1 MRIYARLDRIA
12 LGNFGDA
19 RPVGEGL
26 TELRIHFGPGYRL
39 YCMQHEMRI
48 VVMLCGGDKSS
59 QPRNIEQAKII
70 AKKWKEQRHD

>member
-48 VVMLCGGDKSS
+48 VVMLCGGNKSS